1 MNAGT
6 ATTAGVNMDPAQ
18 LLTLAFQI
26 SITLTVFVF
35 GLGATVE
42 DVLHLVR
49 RPRML
54 VISLVSNVLTS
65 HHRPRSS

>member
-26 SITLTVFVF
+26 SITLTVF
-35 GLGATVE
+35 GLGQ
-42 DVLHLVR
+42 
-49 RPRML
+49 PSRM
-54 VISLVSNVLTS
+54 SSTS
-65 HHRPRSS
+65 SAARGCW

>member
-1 MNAGT
+1 
-6 ATTAGVNMDPAQ
+6 
-18 LLTLAFQI
+18 
-26 SITLTVFVF
+26 LTVFVF

-54 VISLVSNVLTS
+54 VISLVSMFIVMPFIALALAVAFDPP
-65 HHRPRSS
+65 HPRP

>member
-35 GLGATVE
+35 GLGQ
-42 DVLHLVR
+42 
-49 RPRML
+49 PSRM
-54 VISLVSNVLTS
+54 SSTS
-65 HHRPRSS
+65 SAARGCW

>member
-1 MNAGT
+1 
-6 ATTAGVNMDPAQ
+6 
-18 LLTLAFQI
+18 LTLAFQI

-54 VISLVSNVLTS
+54 VISLVSMFIVMPFIALALAVAFDPP
-65 HHRPRSS
+65 HPRP